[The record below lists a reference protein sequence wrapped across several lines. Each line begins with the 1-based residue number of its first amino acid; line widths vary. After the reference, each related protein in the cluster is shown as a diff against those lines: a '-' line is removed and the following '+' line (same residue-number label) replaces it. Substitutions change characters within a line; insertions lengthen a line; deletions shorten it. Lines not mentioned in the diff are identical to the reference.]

1 MRVGREKLRW
11 LLLFWVTRCNYHRD
25 RSIPSVFFI
34 VKSVGFESDFG
45 IFLLALSAPLV
56 TVARDSKQWESVI
69 THHI

>member
-1 MRVGREKLRW
+1 M
-11 LLLFWVTRCNYHRD
+11 
-25 RSIPSVFFI
+25 FFI